1 MTTTALQSYRYRSSS
16 ALADGRLLLS
26 TSGSHPRFFTGFL
39 TAPAATAAGLL
50 ALADVARAN
59 YLRPVRVTYRDPI
72 VTGHADGL
80 RFESFSGCCGVYARL
95 DVPAAALDGELPEHG
110 TTNVDI
116 NQPLYTALSRVGA
129 GDPLR
134 LSVGPDDL
142 TVSTL
147 DGAVVEKKV
156 PLPVRWLRGLAEV
169 PSVAA
174 GFDPRA
180 TLSIAEAAAL
190 LARLPSRPG
199 HEVRWLV
206 PAGRTLRSTTTPTP
220 GAICLAGPHR
230 LAALRPLLRHATAL
244 RVYGP
249 PVTRAGTTAAGPGTA
264 VTGRG
269 VAAAGG
275 GAVVAGHA
283 AAVVSRGAVV
293 AGPGAVA
300 ASGWELEMGA
310 VRLTLVLSPAV
321 ARGFSG
327 EGGVLEALAS
337 EEAGDDAE
345 VVRPLLGWAPLVD
358 VDELAGAAA
367 LPADRVRAALS
378 VLATAGVVGF
388 DAARAG
394 WFHRELPYDPDL
406 LADLNPRLA
415 AARALVT
422 AGAVTTTATGV
433 QVRSGAHTYLLHRTP
448 TGAYGCTCPW
458 WTTHRGDRGPC
469 KHALAATLTEAPD
482 TTASRAAPAEV
493 GGGAGAGHPA
503 VSGNGAP
510 AVDPAGAGANG
521 AAGERA

>member
-1 MTTTALQSYRYRSSS
+1 MTSTALQSYRYRSSS
-16 ALADGRLLLS
+16 GLAGGRLLLS
-26 TSGSHPRFFTGFL
+26 TSGRHPRFFTGFL

-169 PSVAA
+169 PSAAA

-180 TLSIAEAAAL
+180 TLPVAEAAAL
-190 LARLPSRPG
+190 LARLPSSPS
-199 HEVRWLV
+199 HEVRWLA

-230 LAALRPLLRHATAL
+230 LATLRPLLRHTTAL
-244 RVYGP
+244 HVYGP
-249 PVTRAGTTAAGPGTA
+249 PLTRAG
-264 VTGRG
+264 
-269 VAAAGG
+269 
-275 GAVVAGHA
+275 GA
-283 AAVVSRGAVV
+283 
-293 AGPGAVA
+293 A
-300 ASGWELEMGA
+300 ASGWEVEMGA

-345 VVRPLLGWAPLVD
+345 VLRPLLGWAPLVD

-367 LPADRVRAALS
+367 LPAGRVRAALS

-394 WFHRELPYDPDL
+394 WFHRELPYDADL

-415 AARALVT
+415 AARALV
-422 AGAVTTTATGV
+422 AACAVSATATGV
-433 QVRSGAHTYLLHRTP
+433 QVHSGTHTYLIHRTP

-458 WTTHRGDRGPC
+458 WTTHRGTRGPC
-469 KHALAATLTEAPD
+469 KHTLAATLT
-482 TTASRAAPAEV
+482 AATSA
-493 GGGAGAGHPA
+493 ADAT
-503 VSGNGAP
+503 
-510 AVDPAGAGANG
+510 
-521 AAGERA
+521 AGERA